1 MKIKKFYYPYNY
13 LVSDGFLSQSILN
26 NILSK
31 KNSFFEISENVQE
44 KLKNKNISHNRNI
57 LRFIEKDKI
66 LIKKSKKSLVKL
78 SIDIK
83 KLLKEKVDEK
93 FYKSLNISPKLI
105 SKGTYN
111 ISICWDKPGYSA
123 IPHTDTGRKIWSGI
137 IYLFGN
143 GKLSGGTSVLI
154 KNQNRFKTFK
164 EIKPKINKLFAFKR
178 TNKSYHSVKKS
189 NKKRLILLI
198 NFNYKN
204 NFYEKKKS
212 R

>member
-1 MKIKKFYYPYNY
+1 MKIKKFSYPYDY

-31 KNSFFEISENVQE
+31 KKNFFEISENVQE
-44 KLKNKNISHNRNI
+44 KLKNKKISHERNI

-66 LIKKSKKSLVKL
+66 LIKKNEKSLIKL
-78 SIDIK
+78 STEIK
-83 KLLKEKVDEK
+83 KLLKKKINKK

-123 IPHTDTGRKIWSGI
+123 IPHTDTDRKIWSGI

-143 GKLSGGTSVLI
+143 GRLSGGTSVLI
-154 KNQNRFKTFK
+154 KKQKKFKSFK

-178 TNKSYHSVKKS
+178 TDKSYHSVKRS

-204 NFYEKKKS
+204 DFYEKKKS